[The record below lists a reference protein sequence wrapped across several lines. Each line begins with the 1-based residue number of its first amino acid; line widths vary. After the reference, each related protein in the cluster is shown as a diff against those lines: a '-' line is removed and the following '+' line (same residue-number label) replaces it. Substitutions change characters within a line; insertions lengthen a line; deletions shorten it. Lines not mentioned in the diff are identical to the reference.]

1 MAAVAAM
8 CANPA
13 NAGVCAGGVP
23 KYSVGNLGGLI
34 NSYSNRGRTLMDGVD
49 IDARTRFALGDW
61 GKLST
66 GIAAT
71 IRKRDT
77 HDGEDGSD
85 IKGNTVGYYDSP
97 RYRATVNADWSYRN
111 FVSSVFVNYS
121 GKTRWGV
128 WPVGQGQHAGKLHRR
143 LGLAAG
149 RPVQGRAVVH
159 HGEPGLQLEADQAP
173 GRWG

>member
-1 MAAVAAM
+1 
-8 CANPA
+8 
-13 NAGVCAGGVP
+13 VCSGGVP
-23 KYSVGNLGGLI
+23 GYSVGNPGGLI

-49 IDARTRFALGDW
+49 IDARTRFALGEW

-77 HDGEDGSD
+77 HDSEDGSD

-111 FVSSVFVNYS
+111 FVSSVFINY
-121 GKTRWGV
+121 R
-128 WPVGQGQHAGKLHRR
+128 ARR
-143 LGLAAG
+143 AG
-149 RPVQGRAVVH
+149 RMVPGTRTTRLKTAPPPRFLPAGQCGRAVVH
-159 HGEPGLQLEADQAP
+159 DRQPGLSAGSRSRTWMWA
-173 GRWG
+173 